1 MCHEPEDFS
10 LFLWGEKSDRVWC
23 TSYPFPREV
32 LRSTNFMQGSFML
45 SAFLSRKKGILP
57 YFVDVTRLQFWH
69 FSASQHIIA
78 LIKTQPRLY
87 CSTIDC
93 WLSDA
98 VCIKNRGCGKGM
110 KAVETTSRN
119 PFIPA
124 GLWNDHLTGAISES
138 AIDGVKQPL
147 DQLVGSKKQRACF
160 PKAVTMKNNIIA
172 VRVAFINLNDSSILM
187 IMWFLYTS
195 LLARRDTPAQSYTD
209 AGKTF

>member
-1 MCHEPEDFS
+1 MSHVS
-10 LFLWGEKSDRVWC
+10 WTLRLWSFLIKEKSDRVWS
-23 TSYPFPREV
+23 TPYLFLREV
-32 LRSTNFMQGSFML
+32 LRSNNFIQGSFML

-78 LIKTQPRLY
+78 LMKTQPRLY
-87 CSTIDC
+87 CSTTDC

-110 KAVETTSRN
+110 KAVKTASRN

-124 GLWNDHLTGAISES
+124 GLQNYHLTGAISES

-147 DQLVGSKKQRACF
+147 DQLVGSKKQLSWCLYAMFSKSSHHEKQHHHSQSCF
-160 PKAVTMKNNIIA
+160 YQP
-172 VRVAFINLNDSSILM
+172 
-187 IMWFLYTS
+187 
-195 LLARRDTPAQSYTD
+195 
-209 AGKTF
+209 